1 MITEAFRSLTLHP
14 FGNGAALWPI
24 GTQQII
30 HFKTNGTGEGR
41 EMDFIESLGEIDQH
55 QPGQDDNYM
64 LIVLQ
69 PHFAFPFN
77 QM

>member
-1 MITEAFRSLTLHP
+1 MITEALRSHTLHP
-14 FGNGAALWPI
+14 FTKDAAVWPI

-30 HFKTNGTGEGR
+30 HLKTNGGEEGR
-41 EMDFIESLGEIDQH
+41 EMDFTESLGEIDQH

-77 QM
+77 

>member
-1 MITEAFRSLTLHP
+1 
-14 FGNGAALWPI
+14 
-24 GTQQII
+24 
-30 HFKTNGTGEGR
+30 
-41 EMDFIESLGEIDQH
+41 MDFIESLGEIDQH
-55 QPGQDDNYM
+55 QPGQDDNYV

>member
-1 MITEAFRSLTLHP
+1 MHHSITVGDS
-14 FGNGAALWPI
+14 
-24 GTQQII
+24 GTYLII
-30 HFKTNGTGEGR
+30 HLETNGTDEV
-41 EMDFIESLGEIDQH
+41 MDFIESLGEIDQH

-64 LIVLQ
+64 LIVLH

>member
-1 MITEAFRSLTLHP
+1 MLVLIE
-14 FGNGAALWPI
+14 
-24 GTQQII
+24 
-30 HFKTNGTGEGR
+30 TNGRDEGGV
-41 EMDFIESLGEIDQH
+41 MDSIESLGEIDQH

-64 LIVLQ
+64 LIVLH

>member
-1 MITEAFRSLTLHP
+1 MLAHTYT
-14 FGNGAALWPI
+14 AALWHTGPH
-24 GTQQII
+24 QII
-30 HFKTNGTGEGR
+30 HLKTNGRQEGGV
-41 EMDFIESLGEIDQH
+41 MDFIESLGEIDQH

-64 LIVLQ
+64 LIVLH